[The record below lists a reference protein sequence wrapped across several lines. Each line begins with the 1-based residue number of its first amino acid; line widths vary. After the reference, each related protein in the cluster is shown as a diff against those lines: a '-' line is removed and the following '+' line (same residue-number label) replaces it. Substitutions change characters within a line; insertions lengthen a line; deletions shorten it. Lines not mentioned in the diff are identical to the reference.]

1 MKRKYK
7 GDDQRLDFEIT
18 RVKDEGL
25 ATENRFEFTVPGG
38 GTIQVVGNAE
48 FVSTILRQL
57 LEHPDSP
64 VTAALVEGYHQLP
77 PKEQKRFRRDF
88 KIGEFAD
95 SDSVYWPMWL
105 Q

>member
-1 MKRKYK
+1 MNRKYK
-7 GDDQRLDFEIT
+7 GDEQRVDFEFK
-18 RVKDEGL
+18 RVKDST
-25 ATENRFEFTVPGG
+25 APNRFEFTVPGG

-48 FVSTILRQL
+48 FVSAILRQL

-64 VTAALVEGYHQLP
+64 VAAALVDGYRQLS
-77 PKEQKRFRRDF
+77 PKEQKKFRRDF

-95 SDSVYWPMWL
+95 PDAAYWPMWL

>member
-7 GDDQRLDFEIT
+7 GDNQRVEFDFE
-18 RVKDEGL
+18 RLEDPN
-25 ATENRFEFTVPGG
+25 ATNRFEFAIPNG
-38 GTIQVVGNAE
+38 GTIHVTGTAE

-64 VTAALVEGYHQLP
+64 VAAALIDGYNQLS
-77 PKEQKRFRRDF
+77 PKDQKKFRRDF

-95 SDSVYWPMWL
+95 PDAVYWPSWL
-105 Q
+105 